1 MPLSLI
7 FILLTVAIDTIGI
20 GLLIPV
26 LPSLLR
32 EIGGLTLAEAAI
44 WGGILSTSYAVMQF
58 LCGPLMGALSDRFG
72 RRPILL
78 ITLGV
83 LALDYLV
90 MALATS
96 LFLLLAARI
105 VAGITAA
112 TQATA
117 TAYIADISEP
127 HEKAARFGLIGAAF
141 GVGFVR
147 GPILGGVLA
156 EFGTRAPFYA
166 AAAISVANFVFGWWV
181 LPETV
186 TDRIRRPF
194 EWRRANPFGAF
205 AALSKIPGV
214 GPYVLMFFLYQVAF
228 MVYPVIWAY
237 FGEARFGWSPGMIG
251 ASLGAFGVSLAIVQ
265 GGLIRYIL
273 AWLGERGAVIYGL
286 VFNAF
291 AFLVLAFVESGTVA
305 LVFTPFTALGA
316 VVTPAVQGLMS
327 RAVPDDAQGEL
338 QGLVSSAMALALIVS
353 PMIMAGV
360 FAAFSGP
367 GAAVVLPGAPFL
379 VSMARMGL
387 CLVVFVRAP
396 RTSSA

>member
-1 MPLSLI
+1 MPLPLI
-7 FILLTVAIDTIGI
+7 FILLTVAIDTIGV

-78 ITLGV
+78 ATLGV

-90 MALATS
+90 MALAAS

-105 VAGITAA
+105 VAGVTAA

-141 GVGFVR
+141 GAGFVL
-147 GPILGGVLA
+147 GPILGGLLA

-166 AAAISVANFVFGWWV
+166 AAAISAANMVFGYFV

-186 TDRIRRPF
+186 TDRIRRAF
-194 EWRRANPFGAF
+194 DWRRANPFGAF
-205 AALSKIPGV
+205 KALSKVPSV

-228 MVYPVIWAY
+228 
-237 FGEARFGWSPGMIG
+237 
-251 ASLGAFGVSLAIVQ
+251 
-265 GGLIRYIL
+265 
-273 AWLGERGAVIYGL
+273 
-286 VFNAF
+286 
-291 AFLVLAFVESGTVA
+291 
-305 LVFTPFTALGA
+305 
-316 VVTPAVQGLMS
+316 
-327 RAVPDDAQGEL
+327 
-338 QGLVSSAMALALIVS
+338 
-353 PMIMAGV
+353 
-360 FAAFSGP
+360 
-367 GAAVVLPGAPFL
+367 
-379 VSMARMGL
+379 
-387 CLVVFVRAP
+387 
-396 RTSSA
+396 

>member
-1 MPLSLI
+1 MPLPLI
-7 FILLTVAIDTIGI
+7 FILLTVMIDTIGV

-32 EIGGLTLAEAAI
+32 EIGGLTLAEAAV

-58 LCGPLMGALSDRFG
+58 ACGPLMGALSDRFG

-78 ITLGV
+78 ATLGV
-83 LALDYLV
+83 LAFDYLV
-90 MALATS
+90 MALAGS

-105 VAGITAA
+105 VAGVTAA

-117 TAYIADISEP
+117 TAYIADISQP

-141 GVGFVR
+141 GAGFVL
-147 GPILGGVLA
+147 GPILGGFLA

-166 AAAISVANFVFGWWV
+166 AAAISAANLVFGFLV

-205 AALSKIPGV
+205 KALSKVPSV

-251 ASLGAFGVSLAIVQ
+251 VSLGAFGIALAIVQ

-273 AWLGERGAVIYGL
+273 AWLGERGAVLYGL

-291 AFLVLAFVESGTVA
+291 AFLVLAFIENGTLA
-305 LVFTPFTALGA
+305 LLFTPLTALGA

-338 QGLVSSAMALALIVS
+338 QGLVSSAMALALIIS
-353 PMIMAGV
+353 PLIMSSV
-360 FAAFSGP
+360 FAAFSDTTAGL
-367 GAAVVLPGAPFL
+367 VLPGAPFL
-379 VSMARMGL
+379 VSMILMVL
-387 CLVVFVRAP
+387 CFWVFVRSP
-396 RTSSA
+396 FPKPS